1 MNNKPGVDEEKEID
15 FRSHVPMTSP
25 SPETPM
31 TPFRS
36 TSRLSFVT
44 FAVVV
49 SVVTLLQGCDR
60 SASSGNEAGA
70 SPTAEASLMQKGLD
84 LLYRTGDPISAVDTF
99 RAVLKTNPTHYG
111 ARFQLAKA
119 LDLSGKPAEARP
131 IWEEV
136 LGAAEAVKDTAT
148 ASTAR
153 MRLAL
158 PDTESVAGMMTQ
170 GLHLLYA
177 ERNPSAAAEQFRK
190 VLERNPTHYGAT
202 FQLAKA
208 LDQAGKPDE
217 ARPYWEK
224 ILTMAEG
231 IKDQTTA
238 DAARARLQR
247 KP

>member
-1 MNNKPGVDEEKEID
+1 MNNKPGVGEEKEID
-15 FRSHVPMTSP
+15 FRSHVTITPPASEASMTRFHSI
-25 SPETPM
+25 
-31 TPFRS
+31 
-36 TSRLSFVT
+36 SRLSFVT

-49 SVVTLLQGCDR
+49 SVVALLEGCDR
-60 SASSGNEAGA
+60 PASSDNAAGA
-70 SPTAEASLMQKGLD
+70 SPAAEASLMQKGLD
-84 LLYRTGDPISAVDTF
+84 LLYKTGDAISAVDTF

-119 LDLSGKPAEARP
+119 LDVSGKPAEARP

-136 LGAAEAVKDTAT
+136 LGAAEAVKDTVT

-153 MRLAL
+153 RRLAL
-158 PDTESVAGMMTQ
+158 PDTVSEAGMMNQ

-177 ERNPSAAAEQFRK
+177 ERNQSAAAEQFRK
-190 VLERNPTHYGAT
+190 VLERNPKHYGAT

-224 ILTMAEG
+224 VLTMAEG

-238 DAARARLQR
+238 DAARTRLQR
-247 KP
+247 IP